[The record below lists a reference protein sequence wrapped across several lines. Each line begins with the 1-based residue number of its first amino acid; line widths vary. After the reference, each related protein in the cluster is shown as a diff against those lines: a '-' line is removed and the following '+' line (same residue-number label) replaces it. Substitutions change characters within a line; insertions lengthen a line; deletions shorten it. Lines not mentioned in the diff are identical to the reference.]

1 MDNYE
6 RVTVRCKKSNIDG
19 AGDGLFA
26 AKDLPNGMIIS
37 YYNGLKIQAEEDYR
51 PDNYNYQIYV
61 DWTNTDG
68 SAYVDIPNIC
78 IEYENYRASL
88 AHKANHSFTPNCKF
102 IAVGKQASFYFFF
115 CLSK

>member
-78 IEYENYRASL
+78 IELDRSKYFL
-88 AHKANHSFTPNCKF
+88 TP
-102 IAVGKQASFYFFF
+102 IAD
-115 CLSK
+115 

>member
-37 YYNGLKIQAEEDYR
+37 YYRFLNEI
-51 PDNYNYQIYV
+51 I
-61 DWTNTDG
+61 
-68 SAYVDIPNIC
+68 
-78 IEYENYRASL
+78 
-88 AHKANHSFTPNCKF
+88 
-102 IAVGKQASFYFFF
+102 
-115 CLSK
+115 